1 MKAILADPAIKEALV
16 SVSPTSRQNR
26 SIILVFMM
34 RQNMQTSGLRWRL
47 ALQCAVFPA
56 QVVIAL
62 EKLCLRIKSRPT
74 FGETARLAMQRRDML
89 TNRPVEP
96 LQKRSRDLF
105 ERDQFFD
112 AKYHPSGH
120 RYQTPPRALFD
131 NLPVTHS
138 RIGHDL

>member
-1 MKAILADPAIKEALV
+1 
-16 SVSPTSRQNR
+16 
-26 SIILVFMM
+26 
-34 RQNMQTSGLRWRL
+34 
-47 ALQCAVFPA
+47 
-56 QVVIAL
+56 
-62 EKLCLRIKSRPT
+62 
-74 FGETARLAMQRRDML
+74 FGETARLAMHRRDIL
-89 TNRPVEP
+89 PNRPVEP

-138 RIGHDL
+138 RIGHDLRLFRTASPLALDEVDQDGEDHCQREQVWLPS